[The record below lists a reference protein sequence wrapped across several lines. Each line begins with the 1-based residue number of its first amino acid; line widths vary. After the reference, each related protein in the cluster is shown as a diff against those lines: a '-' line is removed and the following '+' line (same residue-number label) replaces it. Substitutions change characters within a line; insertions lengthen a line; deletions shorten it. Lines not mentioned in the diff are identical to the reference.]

1 MFDYCFELLQIL
13 EFLDDMECPLQ
24 ALPFFLLMISIALNT
39 WYRYIPVYTVP
50 VVERAVHCSDMPCN
64 QVFLNVKISVGVLWI
79 SWYSVPPNT
88 HSEGTDYVRS
98 NNLHV
103 YTLHI
108 FWGSNHL
115 QYRY

>member
-24 ALPFFLLMISIALNT
+24 AGPALFPPDDIDCVE
-39 WYRYIPVYTVP
+39 YMVPVP
-50 VVERAVHCSDMPCN
+50 VVDRAVHPSDMPCKRCHYSTS

-88 HSEGTDYVRS
+88 HSEGTYYVRS

-103 YTLHI
+103 RYI
-108 FWGSNHL
+108 FF
-115 QYRY
+115 

>member
-1 MFDYCFELLQIL
+1 MPFASPALFPP
-13 EFLDDMECPLQ
+13 DDIDCVEYMVP
-24 ALPFFLLMISIALNT
+24 
-39 WYRYIPVYTVP
+39 VP

-103 YTLHI
+103 RYI
-108 FWGSNHL
+108 FFLGSNHL
-115 QYRY
+115 LGTA